1 MSEDIHKSHNVSRL
15 MYYFVLLTKYRRVV
29 VTDEV
34 ENVIKETCMEIS
46 KRYDLYFL

>member
-15 MYYFVLLTKYRRVV
+15 MYHFVLPTKYRRVG

-34 ENVIKETCMEIS
+34 ENVIKETLVLTKTNLIA
-46 KRYDLYFL
+46 L